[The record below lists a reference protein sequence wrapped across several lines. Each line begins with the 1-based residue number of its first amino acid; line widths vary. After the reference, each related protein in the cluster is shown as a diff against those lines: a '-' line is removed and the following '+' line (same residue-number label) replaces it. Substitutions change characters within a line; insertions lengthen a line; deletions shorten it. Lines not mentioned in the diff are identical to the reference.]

1 MKIGGLVES
10 LAQQELRPPKLP
22 SNAIAMSFDIE
33 DTIAAIASAPGEG
46 VRGIVRISGPQALQ
60 CLEPI
65 FSSSDAQSVSLSD
78 CQRTNAF
85 RGSLNI
91 GSDLELPGE
100 LLVWPTRKSYTR
112 QPTAEFHTLGSKPL
126 LQQALSRICQSGARL
141 ANPGEFTLRAFLS
154 GRIDMTQAEAVL
166 AVIDANGTS
175 QMNVALKQLAGGL
188 AGPLGDIRDQ
198 LMSVLAEL
206 EAGLDF
212 VEEDIE
218 FISQQQLTDQ
228 LSAALTSL
236 EKIKQQIDHRDS
248 AVQAIKAVLFGMPNS
263 GKSSLFNSL
272 TKSDQAIVT
281 DLAGT
286 TTDFVSAKL
295 SINVEPGTLNVELIY
310 TAGFENAA
318 DEIKR
323 DSQQHRIEQ
332 QEQALVRLFCIDGSR
347 DLLQWEL
354 DQLKLINSDTIIVI
368 TKSDLGA
375 AIPDCLPKEV
385 PKEVPIVVTS
395 TVSSEGLD
403 RLSEQLYSTVMKS
416 QMGQTSVVGSTVLR
430 ASESLAQAT
439 DSVELALR
447 AAADELGEE
456 LVAAEIRQALTGLGQ
471 VVGTVYTDDILDL
484 VFGRFCIGK

>member
-1 MKIGGLVES
+1 
-10 LAQQELRPPKLP
+10 
-22 SNAIAMSFDIE
+22 MSFDIQ

-46 VRGIVRISGPQALQ
+46 VRGIVRVSGPEALQ
-60 CLEPI
+60 CLESI
-65 FSSSDAQSVSLSD
+65 FSASDPLSLAD
-78 CQRTNAF
+78 CQTTDAF
-85 RGSLNI
+85 PGSLKI
-91 GSDLELPGE
+91 GEDLELPGE

-112 QPTAEFHTLGSKPL
+112 QPTAEFHTIGSKPL
-126 LQQALSRICQSGARL
+126 LQQALSKICQSGARL

-166 AVIDANGTS
+166 AVIDANGTNE
-175 QMNVALKQLAGGL
+175 MNVALKQLAGGL

-198 LMSVLAEL
+198 LVGILAEL

-218 FISQQQLTDQ
+218 FISQQQLTSQ
-228 LSAALTSL
+228 LSTALASL
-236 EKIKQQIDHRDS
+236 QKISEQISNRDS
-248 AVQAIKAVLFGMPNS
+248 AVQTIKVVLFGMPNS

-272 TKSDQAIVT
+272 TKSDRAIVT
-281 DLAGT
+281 ELEGT

-295 SINVEPGTLNVELIY
+295 PLNIESGTLNVELID
-310 TAGFENAA
+310 TAGFENPTS
-318 DEIKR
+318 EFKQGGIKR

-347 DLLQWEL
+347 DLRQWEV
-354 DQLKLINSDTIIVI
+354 DQLKLVDSNTIVVL
-368 TKSDLGA
+368 TKSDLGT
-375 AIPDCLPKEV
+375 AIPDCLP
-385 PKEVPIVVTS
+385 PEVPIVVTS
-395 TVSSEGLD
+395 TLDSEGLS
-403 RLSEQLYSTVMKS
+403 RLSEQICLTVMKS

-439 DSVELALR
+439 ASVELAFQ

-456 LVAAEIRQALTGLGQ
+456 LVAAEIRQSLAGLGQ